1 MVKVRAL
8 RNFETENGLIEKG
21 TEGKV
26 ALELINTKTYEDIFL
41 LEFNHAIVI
50 ADILEFEI
58 I

>member
-1 MVKVRAL
+1 MVKIRAL
-8 RNFETENGLIEKG
+8 RNFETENGLIKKG

-41 LEFNHAIVI
+41 LEFNDAIVI